1 MESSRGGPLTTFIMM
16 LPLIVVPTIAML
28 RPAGSDGSLLSNLL
42 SAAPEKESTSTPD
55 ELADA
60 VFSELPGDDFS
71 SPAGEFSPG
80 DEFADLENQLFAEAS
95 GQDDGFAPPRSNT
108 AAIGATISD
117 SAGSGFGGVETGAG
131 NSGAAVSQLLGRL
144 KQMGVQRT
152 LWFNPGDGQFGFVA
166 FFRAGNGIVS
176 YRFEA
181 IATSEPAAII
191 NVMQQAQAWQASNKR
206 P

>member
-42 SAAPEKESTSTPD
+42 SAAPESETPATTPD
-55 ELADA
+55 DVADA
-60 VFSELPGDDFS
+60 VFSELSDDDFS
-71 SPAGEFSPG
+71 EAPDFAPDFAGSD

-95 GQDDGFAPPRSNT
+95 GMTGTPAAPDFDTTPSAATNT
-108 AAIGATISD
+108 PGVAAG
-117 SAGSGFGGVETGAG
+117 GSP
-131 NSGAAVSQLLGRL
+131 AVTSQLLGRI
-144 KQMGVQRT
+144 KQMGAHRT
-152 LWFNPGDGQFGFVA
+152 MWFEPGDGRFGFVA

-181 IATSEPAAII
+181 VAATESAAII
-191 NVMQQAQAWQASNKR
+191 DVMQQAQAWQTNSR
-206 P
+206 

>member
-42 SAAPEKESTSTPD
+42 SAAPEADASAATPGD
-55 ELADA
+55 VADA
-60 VFSELPGDDFS
+60 VFSELSDDGFGEAPDFS
-71 SPAGEFSPG
+71 TPD

-95 GQDDGFAPPRSNT
+95 GMTSTPAAPDFDTTPS
-108 AAIGATISD
+108 ATNNMGTPGVA
-117 SAGSGFGGVETGAG
+117 AGS
-131 NSGAAVSQLLGRL
+131 SPAVTSQLLGRI
-144 KQMGVQRT
+144 KQMGTHRT
-152 LWFNPGDGQFGFVA
+152 MWFEPGDGRFGFVA

-181 IATSEPAAII
+181 VATTESAAII
-191 NVMQQAQAWQASNKR
+191 DVMQQAQAWQTNSR
-206 P
+206 